1 MESFIKMMESND
13 VEMVDLSNNDNKLY
27 QKLIDRSRTFMP
39 GESIS
44 DPESLYK
51 YEVLTS
57 QFMRA
62 RKQESLGDKI
72 LETSSVG
79 ENETPLN
86 QSLIHKLNRNFI
98 QS

>member
-1 MESFIKMMESND
+1 
-13 VEMVDLSNNDNKLY
+13 
-27 QKLIDRSRTFMP
+27 MP